1 MSSPLQ
7 QNPAKPAAPA
17 APASPAPV
25 KAPASDVV
33 YSGSLPGAAMS
44 RQDVANLRAR
54 RSELSDQLESATGRR
69 RSLAEQIRRADGVNK
84 AGLESRLATLDQ
96 RIVRLEGELDAVG
109 QQLASPQAAQ
119 YVAQTKPPVTFV
131 PPMRG
136 NIDPEPIIICFILF
150 VLSPIALSISRL
162 IWKRGSRMAMQP
174 PALRAESGE
183 RLERIEQ
190 GMDAIAIEVERV
202 SEGQRFVTRLLSE
215 RNGMGLNAAQQAG
228 EPARV
233 PAGEARRVL

>member
-1 MSSPLQ
+1 MSSPLLQ
-7 QNPAKPAAPA
+7 TPAPA
-17 APASPAPV
+17 APPPPGAPN
-25 KAPASDVV
+25 PNVV
-33 YSGSLPGAAMS
+33 STGSLPGGGMTK
-44 RQDVANLRAR
+44 QDIANLRAR

-96 RIVRLEGELDAVG
+96 RIVRLEGELDEVG

-119 YVAQTKPPVTFV
+119 YVAQTKPPMTFGPQV
-131 PPMRG
+131 RFS
-136 NIDPEPIIICFILF
+136 NVDPEPIIICFILF
-150 VLSPIALSISRL
+150 VLSPLALSISRL
-162 IWKRGSRMAMQP
+162 LWKRGSRMATQAPGM
-174 PALRAESGE
+174 RVESGE

-215 RNGMGLNAAQQAG
+215 RGGLGLNAAQAP
-228 EPARV
+228 EAVCV
-233 PAGEARRVL
+233 PAGDASRVR

>member
-7 QNPAKPAAPA
+7 QNPAKPA

-109 QQLASPQAAQ
+109 QQLASPQAAE

-174 PALRAESGE
+174 PAMRAESGE

-215 RNGMGLNAAQQAG
+215 RNALGLNAAQQAA

>member
-7 QNPAKPAAPA
+7 QNPAKPA

-150 VLSPIALSISRL
+150 VLSPLALSISRL
-162 IWKRGSRMAMQP
+162 IWKRGSRAAMHT
-174 PALRAESGE
+174 PALHPDSGE

-215 RNGMGLNAAQQAG
+215 RNALGLNAAQQAA
-228 EPARV
+228 EPVRV

>member
-174 PALRAESGE
+174 PAMRAESGE

-215 RNGMGLNAAQQAG
+215 RNALGLNAAQQAA

>member
-7 QNPAKPAAPA
+7 QNPAKPA

-215 RNGMGLNAAQQAG
+215 RNALGLNAAQQAA

>member
-7 QNPAKPAAPA
+7 QNPAKPA

-96 RIVRLEGELDAVG
+96 RIVRLEGELDEVG

-150 VLSPIALSISRL
+150 VLSPLALSISRL

-174 PALRAESGE
+174 PAMRAESGE

-215 RNGMGLNAAQQAG
+215 RNGPGLNAAQQAA
-228 EPARV
+228 EPVRV

>member
-7 QNPAKPAAPA
+7 QNPAKPA

-33 YSGSLPGAAMS
+33 YSGSLPGGAMS

-109 QQLASPQAAQ
+109 QQLASPQAAE

-215 RNGMGLNAAQQAG
+215 RNALGLNAAQQAA
-228 EPARV
+228 EPVRV

>member
-215 RNGMGLNAAQQAG
+215 RNALGLNAAQQAA
-228 EPARV
+228 EPVRV

>member
-109 QQLASPQAAQ
+109 QQLASPQAAE

-131 PPMRG
+131 PPLRG

-150 VLSPIALSISRL
+150 VLSPLALSISRL

-174 PALRAESGE
+174 PAMRAESGE

-215 RNGMGLNAAQQAG
+215 RNALGLNAAQQAA
-228 EPARV
+228 EPVRV

>member
-1 MSSPLQ
+1 MPSPFQ
-7 QNPAKPAAPA
+7 K
-17 APASPAPV
+17 SPAPPPPPPG
-25 KAPASDVV
+25 APLPNVV
-33 YSGSLPGAAMS
+33 GTASLPGGAMTK
-44 RQDVANLRAR
+44 QDIANLRAR

-96 RIVRLEGELDAVG
+96 RIVRLEGELDEVG

-119 YVAQTKPPVTFV
+119 YVAQTKPPVNFGPQV
-131 PPMRG
+131 RFS
-136 NIDPEPIIICFILF
+136 NVDPEPIIICFILF
-150 VLSPIALSISRL
+150 VLSPLALSISRL
-162 IWKRGSRMAMQP
+162 IWKRGSRMATQAPGM
-174 PALRAESGE
+174 RVESGE

-215 RNGMGLNAAQQAG
+215 RNGLGLNAAQQAG